1 MSVLALPLIALME
14 ANVMAVALVFA
25 MTVLAGAALA
35 LVTWGL
41 LLEARSNRE
50 WRERELAL

>member
-25 MTVLAGAALA
+25 MTVLAGSALG

>member
-25 MTVLAGAALA
+25 MTVLAGSALG

-41 LLEARSNRE
+41 LLEARSNRQ

>member
-25 MTVLAGAALA
+25 MTVLAGIALG

-41 LLEARSNRE
+41 VLEARSNRE
-50 WRERELAL
+50 WREHEVAL